1 MDIAAVHH
9 EHRGFNDDNTNQ
21 LPQSNVCIHRDFPR
35 ITIGV
40 HDGHAEMV

>member
-9 EHRGFNDDNTNQ
+9 EHRGFYDDTTNQ
-21 LPQSNVCIHRDFPR
+21 LPRSDFYIHRDFPR

-40 HDGHAEMV
+40 HDGSAEMA